1 MAKWV
6 YKKCLL
12 FLSKMWFF
20 SEGSIPCLT
29 FYDGI
34 KTSVASKV
42 LIMTIK
48 EKPSKLLTLVTALV
62 CWKYK
67 TYIFYGVSIC
77 NKQSSIVNI
86 KEGIIY
92 DDRRNT
98 ISTINT
104 CDGFCASKIQ
114 NIYFLWCYYL
124 GQILFHHLKKNG
136 ISDKH
141 EAIENGKILWRE
153 NSPLTFHICDYIYP
167 SQLIS
172 LLL

>member
-20 SEGSIPCLT
+20 LEGSIPCLT

-124 GQILFHHLKKNG
+124 GQILFHHLKK
-136 ISDKH
+136 K
-141 EAIENGKILWRE
+141 W
-153 NSPLTFHICDYIYP
+153 Y
-167 SQLIS
+167 
-172 LLL
+172 